1 MSWRQAVVCSRAGKQ
16 RARGRREPWV
26 RSREDL
32 HQPDPPMTPL
42 RTPGLYSCSYRS
54 RRLIPIRNRCCRS
67 VISLVSLALALLCC
81 HSSQVSSTN
90 LSPRFEP
97 THHAPA
103 SLIPNG
109 ITSHAALSWIQH
121 RLLYRVLS
129 HISGVVLSTS
139 WGHAG
144 FS

>member
-1 MSWRQAVVCSRAGKQ
+1 
-16 RARGRREPWV
+16 
-26 RSREDL
+26 
-32 HQPDPPMTPL
+32 MTPL
-42 RTPGLYSCSYRS
+42 RVLVLI
-54 RRLIPIRNRCCRS
+54 LIPLLSSYSHTQQTLS
-67 VISLVSLALALLCC
+67 VISLVSLALLCC
-81 HSSQVSSTN
+81 HSSQASSTN

-121 RLLYRVLS
+121 RQLYCVLTY
-129 HISGVVLSTS
+129 ISSVVLSTS